1 MAERVN
7 NVMSM
12 VPLNQADRRPR
23 RRNAAGRSGHAV
35 LEVALLSPWIF
46 FLLIGALDWGF
57 YSYALISTQS
67 AARVA
72 ALHTSSS
79 ESTAADAATA
89 CAYALEELRAMPNVG
104 ASVTSCNSLPVIVT
118 VQRLDQNSTPQS
130 SDRSPASRVTVTYQT
145 VPLIP
150 IPGLLPGQLTIT
162 QTAEMRLRG

>member
-1 MAERVN
+1 MRTQQPE
-7 NVMSM
+7 
-12 VPLNQADRRPR
+12 PR
-23 RRNAAGRSGHAV
+23 TAQPVARSRAGHAV

-46 FLLIGALDWGF
+46 FLFIGALDWGF

-72 ALHTSSS
+72 ALYTSSS

-89 CAYALEELRAMPNVG
+89 CSYVLDELRSLPNVG
-104 ASVTSCNSLPVIVT
+104 ASLNSCSNWPVMVT
-118 VQRLDQNSTPQS
+118 VQRLDQNSNPQS
-130 SDRSPASRVTVTYQT
+130 SDRAPASRVTVRYRT

-150 IPGLLPGQLTIT
+150 IPGLLPGQVTIT